1 MLAGSTAYAQ
11 KEFTI
16 NGMKYGTSSDTSTE
30 CTLIE
35 GKTTAVLNVP
45 ETVEYDGVT
54 YTVTA
59 IGNSSFT
66 SDATIKHVYLPKSV
80 KSIGSYA
87 FAYSKIEDIV
97 LPENLTSVGSMAFF
111 YASELTNVYALGV
124 NPPSSSSSNF
134 IGCTPTVYVRPSA
147 LSKWSKAPTGRAWTS
162 TTP

>member
-1 MLAGSTAYAQ
+1 MIKKLTSLLAFFLIIQAGSIAYAQ
-11 KEFTI
+11 KEFTV
-16 NGMKYGTSSDTSTE
+16 NGMKYGTTSDTSTE

-35 GKTTAVLNVP
+35 GQTTAVLSVP

-124 NPPSSSSSNF
+124 NPPS
-134 IGCTPTVYVRPSA
+134 
-147 LSKWSKAPTGRAWTS
+147 
-162 TTP
+162 